1 MKKKLKK
8 TGFDDPTCCP
18 SGDHHIKLND
28 ITGSVGSSS
37 VGGLCNSHNQTSA
50 SETTSGEDGPR
61 LVGGTAASC
70 SSSGDT
76 GSGMKLI
83 PDKDNPPQEML
94 DWVESFSRWAHA
106 QRLLAIDQLIGRCEP
121 VQVSPI
127 IFLNKPCLCYVMTL
141 DFASQIREFVIR
153 ICIKQCHYPKK

>member
-1 MKKKLKK
+1 MKKSKK
-8 TGFDDPTCCP
+8 NGFDDPTCGP

-37 VGGLCNSHNQTSA
+37 VGGLSNSHNQTSA
-50 SETTSGEDGPR
+50 SEPTSGEDGPR
-61 LVGGTAASC
+61 LVGGTSASC

-94 DWVESFSRWAHA
+94 DWVESFSRWSHA

-121 VQVSPI
+121 VQVSPTRNRVYKGI
-127 IFLNKPCLCYVMTL
+127 LKISSTRN
-141 DFASQIREFVIR
+141 
-153 ICIKQCHYPKK
+153 PKFFW